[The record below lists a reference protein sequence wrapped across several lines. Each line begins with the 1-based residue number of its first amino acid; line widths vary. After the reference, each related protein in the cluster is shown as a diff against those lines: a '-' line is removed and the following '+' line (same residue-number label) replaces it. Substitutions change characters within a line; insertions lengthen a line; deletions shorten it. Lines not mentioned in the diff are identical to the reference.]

1 VVNAGASLVFLP
13 DWHALIP
20 ECVATLQEREDAL
33 ASVQL
38 LSEQLHEK
46 QDTAARLAAG
56 FGAAADADKRMVALA
71 ASVHALQVRP
81 CCRHVQSLGWE
92 TVQGV
97 SGGEVMAGP
106 VAG

>member
-1 VVNAGASLVFLP
+1 MVNAGASLVFLP

-56 FGAAADADKRMVALA
+56 LGPAADADKRMVALA

-81 CCRHVQSLGWE
+81 CCLVQSLGCE
-92 TVQGV
+92 TVQDV
-97 SGGEVMAGP
+97 SGGEVMATPG
-106 VAG
+106 AG